1 MMSSS
6 FHIKRIAAIAFIL
19 LGVMFF
25 AQCSKEPEVLN
36 TTNDTNTD
44 KPYTPTPYIMQMP
57 LGWSMPPIP
66 VDNPLTVEGVE
77 LGRKLF
83 YDPILSRTNTISCA
97 SCHNPDFAFTDNGKQ
112 FSSGVDGISGKRN
125 SMPLFNLAWVE
136 RFAPTLNGRP
146 VRFFWDGGA
155 STLEAQALAPII
167 DPIEMN
173 ESLTNVIQKLQ
184 NHPLYPGMF
193 KKAFGSDSITTK
205 RLAQAIAQFERTIIS
220 STTKHDR
227 FLINP
232 VSGKRFDSTVFSEQ
246 ELRGLRVFSLEE
258 KGDCFHCH
266 NHSTPFTSDFQ
277 FHHNGH
283 RSTDSGLY
291 RITLNPADVGKFR
304 TPSLRN
310 LVYTAPYMHDGR
322 FKTLE
327 EVVEHYD
334 NGVIRSHPTDP
345 LYLKHPE
352 GLQLSA
358 QEKADLVAFLKTMT
372 DSTFFL
378 KPQYRKP

>member
-1 MMSSS
+1 MKTYSSTS
-6 FHIKRIAAIAFIL
+6 IPALLTLVFITL
-19 LGVMFF
+19 IFT
-25 AQCSKEPEVLN
+25 QCRKEPEV
-36 TTNDTNTD
+36 TNPVDNNEPVTPF
-44 KPYTPTPYIMQMP
+44 KPTPYNFQLP

-66 VDNPLTVEGVE
+66 ADNPLTVEGVE

-83 YDPILSRTNTISCA
+83 YDPILSKNGTISCA
-97 SCHNPDFAFTDNGKQ
+97 SCHNPDFGFTDNGKQ
-112 FSSGVDGISGKRN
+112 FSQGVDGIAGKRN
-125 SMPLFNLAWVE
+125 SMPLFNLAWVD
-136 RFAPTLNGRP
+136 RFSPTIGGRP
-146 VRFFWDGGA
+146 IRFFWDGGA
-155 STLEAQALAPII
+155 SSLEAQALAPII

-173 ESLTNVIQKLQ
+173 ETLPNVIQKLQ
-184 NHPLYPGMF
+184 SHPEYPALF

-205 RLAQAIAQFERTIIS
+205 RLAQAIAQFERTIVS
-220 STTKHDR
+220 ANTKHDR
-227 FLINP
+227 FLLNP
-232 VSGKRFDSTVFSEQ
+232 ANGKRFDSTVFNEQ
-246 ELRGLRVFSLEE
+246 ELRGLRVFTLEE

-266 NHSTPFTSDFQ
+266 SHASPFTSDFQ

-283 RSTDSGLY
+283 RSPDSGLY
-291 RITLNPADVGKFR
+291 RITLNPADIGKFR

-310 LVYTAPYMHDGR
+310 LVFTAPYMHDGR
-322 FKTLE
+322 FNTLE

-334 NGVIRSHPTDP
+334 NGAVRSHPTDP

-352 GLQLSA
+352 GLQLTA